1 MSEAFGTVNRTE
13 YELVLLPGPQDHHEH
28 SNLLPIAMNRIRIG
42 HAANMTRFATTA
54 LLVGLTCGVTS
65 SAIAQSGATRS
76 GARTAVPTTP
86 TPPAPVAVT
95 LRVALVLPDMTVR
108 PVPLHAL
115 ELTPMDS
122 AGAPGSLVAATSSRT
137 GLDGSAQQTLL
148 MGRYRVRS
156 VQPAALNDS
165 LYRWDI
171 VLDVRGPATSLELTN
186 ANATVV
192 AAAPTAKLTPSTRQ
206 VAPEREA
213 FEKVKRGVFRV
224 EAGLGHGTGFLISVP
239 GIAEPLVVTND
250 HVVYGQSTA
259 SVYIDSITRV
269 PAQVVTRSNEADL
282 ALLRLPA
289 GRCAECPRLTLAA
302 PKDGEPLVI
311 AGERVLAIGFPL
323 SQEMTLTTGVAS
335 SIRDGAIISDVNIN
349 PGNSGGPM
357 LTTDGTVVAVNTFG
371 ESSGRVGPGISGA
384 VAITRLAPLLAEADS
399 KLAALPP
406 LANRSLPVVPRTVYP
421 LAALKA
427 HADTVQAKSYRKL
440 LERSA
445 GNFTLNTS
453 TPVLYR
459 VAQRIAE
466 EEVSGDRRKRER
478 KGNVAA
484 QEQYSEVNEARD
496 WEQYVGDA
504 QTPVVTIAITPKVGE
519 TFWSAMGR
527 GMQAASGSYVISP
540 AQMKFRGDV
549 RGARF
554 YRNGVEVEPI
564 RGGHGPQ
571 AVRIDNAWVKLKD
584 VADMGYY
591 VLPVEAFAP
600 DSATGA
606 PARVSIVVQDLKNPN
621 SLSTTDIDNE
631 ASARVWNDFGP
642 YFQAIASGRY
652 WRAAD
657 ARMKSPRIPLVCDPK
672 AASCGLLR

>member
-1 MSEAFGTVNRTE
+1 MDRFKV
-13 YELVLLPGPQDHHEH
+13 
-28 SNLLPIAMNRIRIG
+28 G
-42 HAANMTRFATTA
+42 HAVRPSRSAMTA
-54 LLVGLTCGVTS
+54 LLVGLASVSAS
-65 SAIAQSGATRS
+65 SAIAQSGPVRPATR
-76 GARTAVPTTP
+76 AAAPATP
-86 TPPAPVAVT
+86 TQPSPVVVT
-95 LRVALVLPDMTVR
+95 LRAALVLPDMTVR

-122 AGAPGSLVAATSSRT
+122 TGAPGSPVAPSTSRM
-137 GLDGSAQQTLL
+137 GLDGSAQPRLL
-148 MGRYRVRS
+148 PGRYRVRS
-156 VQPAALNDS
+156 VQAAALNDS
-165 LYRWDI
+165 LYSWDL
-171 VLDVRGPATSLELTN
+171 VLDVRGPATTLELTN
-186 ANATVV
+186 VNATAV
-192 AAAPTAKLTPSTRQ
+192 AAAPTPKPAVSARQ

-239 GIAEPLVVTND
+239 GISEPLVVTND

-259 SVYIDSITRV
+259 SVYIDSVTRV
-269 PAQVVTRSNEADL
+269 PAQVVTRSHEADL

-289 GRCAECPRLTLAA
+289 GRCAECPRLALAA

-371 ESSGRVGPGISGA
+371 ESAGRVGPGVSGA
-384 VAITRLAPLLAEADS
+384 VAITRLTPLLAEAS
-399 KLAALPP
+399 GKLSTLPAL
-406 LANRSLPVVPRTVYP
+406 ADRSLPVVPRTVYP

-427 HADTVQAKSYRKL
+427 HADTVQPKSYRKL

-466 EEVSGDRRKRER
+466 QEVSGDRRKRER
-478 KGNVAA
+478 KSNVAA

-571 AVRIDNAWVKLKD
+571 AVRVDNEWVKLKD

-642 YFQAIASGRY
+642 YFHSIPSGRA
-652 WRAAD
+652 WRPAD
-657 ARMKSPRIPLVCDPK
+657 AKLKSPRIPLVCDPK
-672 AASCGLLR
+672 TASCALIR

>member
-1 MSEAFGTVNRTE
+1 MGSTQQSIERVCSPVTAIAMDRDLLSTSDTTGARFVQGLVHRRAA
-13 YELVLLPGPQDHHEH
+13 LVLAGAI
-28 SNLLPIAMNRIRIG
+28 IASAS
-42 HAANMTRFATTA
+42 HA
-54 LLVGLTCGVTS
+54 S
-65 SAIAQSGATRS
+65 AQSGPLQ
-76 GARTAVPTTP
+76 GARTAQ
-86 TPPAPVAVT
+86 AAQAKPVAVGV
-95 LRVALVLPDMTVR
+95 RAAIVLPDMTVR
-108 PVPLHAL
+108 PVPLHAVEVIPL
-115 ELTPMDS
+115 DS
-122 AGAPGSLVAATSSRT
+122 ATGAAVTLRT
-137 GLDGSAQQTLL
+137 GLDGSVQSSMLP
-148 MGRYRVRS
+148 GRYRVRS
-156 VQPAALNDS
+156 VQPLALNDS
-165 LYRWDI
+165 LYRWD
-171 VLDVRGPATSLELTN
+171 VVHEVPAGGASLELTN
-186 ANATVV
+186 ANATVA
-192 AAAPTAKLTPSTRQ
+192 AAAPAAKPTTARQ

-239 GIAEPLVVTND
+239 GAAEPLVVTND
-250 HVVYGQSTA
+250 HVVYGQTRA
-259 SVYIDSITRV
+259 SVYLDSITRV
-269 PAQVVTRSNEADL
+269 PAEVVSRNHEADL
-282 ALLRLPA
+282 ALLRIPA
-289 GRCAECPRLTLAA
+289 GRCATCPRLPLAA
-302 PKDGEPLVI
+302 PVNGEPLVV

-357 LTTDGTVVAVNTFG
+357 LTADGTVVAVNTFG
-371 ESSGRVGPGISGA
+371 ESSGRVGPGVSGA
-384 VAITRLAPLLAEADS
+384 VAITRLTSMLVEAAG
-399 KLAALPP
+399 KLQALGP
-406 LANRSLPVVPRTVYP
+406 LADRALPVVPRTVYP
-421 LAALKA
+421 LTALKA
-427 HADTVQAKSYRKL
+427 HADTVQPKTYRKL

-466 EEVSGDRRKRER
+466 QEVTGDRRKRER
-478 KGNVAA
+478 RGNVAA
-484 QEQYSEVNEARD
+484 AEQYSEVNEARD

-540 AQMKFRGDV
+540 AQMKFKGDV

-571 AVRIDNAWVKLKD
+571 AVRIDNAWVRLKD

-600 DSATGA
+600 DTATGA
-606 PARVSIVVQDLKNPN
+606 PARVTIVVQDLKNPN
-621 SLSTTDIDNE
+621 SLSTTDIEDA

-642 YFQAIASGRY
+642 YFQAIAPNEK
-652 WRAAD
+652 WRPAD
-657 ARMKSPRIPLVCDPK
+657 SRLKSPKVPLRCD
-672 AASCGLLR
+672 AATAACEPLR